1 MNLYL
6 DLSLSLLFLHNVD
19 STSRISNFRSE
30 LPLKLHEWHTV
41 RVSRTARLA
50 FLSVDS
56 QETQSQLSAG
66 AFDELTADQ
75 VHITIH
81 IILYNQ

>member
-1 MNLYL
+1 M
-6 DLSLSLLFLHNVD
+6 SLHVL
-19 STSRISNFRSE
+19 STSYKSHLRSE

-75 VHITIH
+75 VQ
-81 IILYNQ
+81 IIPL

>member
-1 MNLYL
+1 MYVAMV
-6 DLSLSLLFLHNVD
+6 FLTVLTQLNWD
-19 STSRISNFRSE
+19 TMIISRPLVFSRSE
-30 LPLKLHEWHTV
+30 LPLKLHEWHTI

-75 VHITIH
+75 V
-81 IILYNQ
+81 

>member
-1 MNLYL
+1 MY
-6 DLSLSLLFLHNVD
+6 SLHKSH
-19 STSRISNFRSE
+19 SRSE

-56 QETQSQLSAG
+56 QQTQTQLSEG

-75 VHITIH
+75 VCTRDQG
-81 IILYNQ
+81 LGKLLLT